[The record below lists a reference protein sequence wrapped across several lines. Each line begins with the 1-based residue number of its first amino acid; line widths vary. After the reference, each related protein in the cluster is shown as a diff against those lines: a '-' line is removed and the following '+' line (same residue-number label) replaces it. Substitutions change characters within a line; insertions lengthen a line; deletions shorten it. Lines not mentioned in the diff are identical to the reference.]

1 MITLKYQLENI
12 FLQFSHVN
20 RLLSTYLHTYLP
32 VCPDWEKFCH
42 FGKILKVFGCL
53 CEVYLV
59 PGKILNLF
67 FASLNAAV
75 QILIDVNGQIFKI

>member
-1 MITLKYQLENI
+1 M
-12 FLQFSHVN
+12 
-20 RLLSTYLHTYLP
+20 
-32 VCPDWEKFCH
+32 CPDWAKFCH

-67 FASLNAAV
+67 FESLNAAV